1 VLKIIKVAG
10 PQEGV
15 EVCKKL
21 LYELVSKNTVLFL
34 SGGSTPKNLYEIL
47 AKEKK
52 LKAGAVAMVDER
64 YVSKSKISFDPEL
77 RTEGKNQKSKVKEQ
91 NSELGT
97 NELMI
102 KNTQLLSYLDK
113 SNIKF
118 YPVLENKEIVK
129 TALDYDETVRFLFS
143 HFQKSVAILGV
154 GTDGHTAG
162 IPVGIQNSET
172 DLVTSFDNFPG
183 EFKKRISLTFLG
195 LSKFDQIIVMVFG
208 EDKKKA
214 LKLILRSGSLSE
226 IPARFL
232 TQEEIA
238 GKVTLITDQSV

>member
-1 VLKIIKVAG
+1 MLKIIKVAG

-64 YVSKSKISFDPEL
+64 YMPNGKLKIDN
-77 RTEGKNQKSKVKEQ
+77 GK
-91 NSELGT
+91 LGT